1 MTQIVHDIIK
11 SIAITMVDIQADIN
25 KLELQVD
32 KLLEITKQ
40 LEE

>member
-11 SIAITMVDIQADIN
+11 SIAITMVDIQADII

>member
-1 MTQIVHDIIK
+1 MKQIVHDIIK
-11 SIAITMVDIQADIN
+11 SIAITMVDIQADII